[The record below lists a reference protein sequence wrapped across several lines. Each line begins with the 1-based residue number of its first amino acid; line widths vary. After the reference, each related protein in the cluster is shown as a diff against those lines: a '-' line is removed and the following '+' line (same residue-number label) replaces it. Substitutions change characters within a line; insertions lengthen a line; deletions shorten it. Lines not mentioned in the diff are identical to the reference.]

1 MVGRVPV
8 LPDLVE
14 YTETWTPAPPIREFL
29 PHQRNKTD
37 ELWGGR
43 EKQDGHTRETHQ
55 RTHQNTRTHQRNK
68 TDELWGGRGS
78 AERNKS
84 DERELQVPT
93 T

>member
-37 ELWGGR
+37 ELWGGN
-43 EKQDGHTRETHQ
+43 GA
-55 RTHQNTRTHQRNK
+55 
-68 TDELWGGRGS
+68 G
-78 AERNKS
+78 ERNKS
-84 DERELQVPT
+84 DEREPQVPT

>member
-43 EKQDGHTRETHQ
+43 GAGE
-55 RTHQNTRTHQRNK
+55 RNK
-68 TDELWGGRGS
+68 TDM
-78 AERNKS
+78 S
-84 DERELQVPT
+84 DERELQVPNT
-93 T
+93 